1 VKSIF
6 RLIGLALTIS
16 GWAVAALCLH
26 VIRTPDPSDP
36 SQSRLIVIPKAR
48 LGITDTYVDARKWTI
63 TDVPDH
69 KALIWRVLDAGQAE
83 QLKYLTDPRNGN
95 DVQTQLTDA
104 LTGSRSHS
112 SRTPATG
119 TRFNRDDSDPSQ
131 NESAW
136 IDLHGLINS
145 LPVSF

>member
-1 VKSIF
+1 MKSIF

-26 VIRTPDPSDP
+26 VIRTPNPSDP
-36 SQSRLIVIPKAR
+36 NESKLVVIPKAR
-48 LGITDTYVDARKWTI
+48 LGITDTYVDARHWTMA
-63 TDVPDH
+63 DVPEH
-69 KALIWRVLDAGQAE
+69 KDLVWRVLDAGQAE
-83 QLKYLTDPRNGN
+83 QLKFLADPKNGS

-104 LTGSRSHS
+104 LTGSRSRS

-119 TRFNRDDSDPSQ
+119 TRYDRDDSSKAAQ
-131 NESAW
+131 NTWAG
-136 IDLHGLINS
+136 IDFSGLLN